1 MYTQNQIEDALI
13 NGRQKEAKKLAVE
26 IAEMLNEDR
35 DAAFTAAEC
44 GRLYAYPEHII
55 ENKLRISIFMLIQE
69 LENRLNGELCYLQI
83 KPVVA
88 YSRKGRLTKK
98 RTIFAKKVPAISFS
112 FQRRGK

>member
-1 MYTQNQIEDALI
+1 MYTQNQVEDALI

-83 KPVVA
+83 KQVTA
-88 YSRKGRLTKK
+88 YSRKGVLTLKK
-98 RTIFAKKVPAISFS
+98 GLGAKMVSAISFR
-112 FQRRGK
+112 FQRREK

>member
-13 NGRQKEAKKLAVE
+13 NGRQQEAKKLAVAL
-26 IAEMLNEDR
+26 AEVLNEDR

-69 LENRLNGELCYLQI
+69 LENRLKGEISYLRI
-83 KPVVA
+83 KPVMA
-88 YSRKGRLTKK
+88 YSRKGVLSLK
-98 RTIFAKKVPAISFS
+98 RKWRGKKVPAISFRWN
-112 FQRRGK
+112 RRKK

>member
-1 MYTQNQIEDALI
+1 MYTQNQVEDALI
-13 NGRQKEAKKLAVE
+13 NGCQKEAKKLAVE

-44 GRLYAYPEHII
+44 GRLYTYPEHII

-88 YSRKGRLTKK
+88 YSRKGVLSLK
-98 RTIFAKKVPAISFS
+98 RTWRGKKVLAVSFRWN
-112 FQRRGK
+112 RRKR